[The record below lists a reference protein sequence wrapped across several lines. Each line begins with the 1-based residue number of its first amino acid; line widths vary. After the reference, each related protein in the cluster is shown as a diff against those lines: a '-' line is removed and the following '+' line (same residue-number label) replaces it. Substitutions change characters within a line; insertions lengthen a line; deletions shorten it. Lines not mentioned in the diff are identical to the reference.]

1 MALTGRE
8 LGGGPARSQQPAL
21 QQKHFKSLGI
31 SESDQ
36 PAKFGFV
43 LDALE
48 YGAPPMG
55 GIAFGLD
62 RSVTLMCEKW
72 DSIRDVIAFPKTQ
85 RGQDLMVDAPSP
97 VPEKQLRDLHI
108 KLRSGRGG

>member
-1 MALTGRE
+1 MKKPLPILTVGGMSLTGC
-8 LGGGPARSQQPAL
+8 AT
-21 QQKHFKSLGI
+21 I
-31 SESDQ
+31 
-36 PAKFGFV
+36 
-43 LDALE
+43 DALE

-85 RGQDLMVDAPSP
+85 RGQDLMVDASSV

-108 KLRSGRGG
+108 TLRNVAPKAVTE